1 MAYILPWMGS
11 DPVGEIFMTPPDKE
25 GNSGLYAHYY
35 SGGTVKMIS
44 FGKTKESPDE
54 GSPID
59 RLVKLEDLCLY
70 LLQWLKNTMSV
81 VDGLAGS
88 SLVSSSQIDT
98 EITKLSTFIGT
109 RETLLVSKSPYMITN
124 IETLKDKRGEQ

>member
-1 MAYILPWMGS
+1 
-11 DPVGEIFMTPPDKE
+11 
-25 GNSGLYAHYY
+25 
-35 SGGTVKMIS
+35 MIS
-44 FGKTKESPDE
+44 FEKTRESPDE
-54 GSPID
+54 GSPVD

-70 LLQWLKNTMSV
+70 LLQWLKNTMTV

-88 SLVSSSQIDT
+88 SLVPSSQIDT